1 VEGSKLKK
9 LNEECVGLVKDIKDK
24 RSKRLGER
32 SVKTLNDSSD
42 SEEYLSVVVRYEHVY
57 RENNKRRRT

>member
-24 RSKRLGER
+24 RLSKRLGAS
-32 SVKTLNDSSD
+32 SVRTLNDSSD

-57 RENNKRRRT
+57 RENNKRR